1 MDNETKPRSYKVA
14 SSLILVFV
22 LSPLVLMF
30 QNCGGAPAESN
41 YDLSSSSST
50 NTLAIYMPPQNT
62 IGYMGGGATFSVG
75 VNKSNSTGVVTYQW
89 KRNGV
94 PIPGKTS
101 QVLVLSNLQSS
112 DAAQYSVTVTQDG
125 DYMFAGG
132 TVDSSAGT
140 LTVQSVPST
149 AVAPTIVSQSS
160 STMMNSGSS
169 YFHRVQV
176 DGFPRPNIQWYKDGT
191 AISVTGENLPIPYVG
206 SGYNGVYYAVISNI
220 AGSVTSQPVMI
231 GVDQSSI
238 APVIVDSSESGTVA
252 VGETVEL
259 FALAAGLES
268 PSYQWYKGNTPIA
281 GATQSTYKITN
292 VQKSH
297 AGTYSFVATNSA
309 GTASVSGDLTVE

>member
-1 MDNETKPRSYKVA
+1 MDNETKPRSFKVA

-22 LSPLVLMF
+22 LSPVLLLF
-30 QNCGGAPAESN
+30 QNCGGSPEEAN
-41 YDLSSSSST
+41 YDLSSYGST
-50 NTLAIYMPPQNT
+50 NTLSIYMPPQNT

-75 VNKSNSTGVVTYQW
+75 VIKSNSTGFVSYQW

-112 DAAQYSVTVTQDG
+112 DAAQYSVTVTQESDN
-125 DYMFAGG
+125 MFAGG

-140 LTVQSVPST
+140 LTVQAVPST
-149 AVAPTIVSQSS
+149 ATAPTIVAQSS
-160 STMMNSGSS
+160 SLMMNSGSS

-176 DGFPRPNIQWYKDGT
+176 DGFPRPTIQWYKDGS
-191 AISVTGENLPIPYVG
+191 AIGVTGENLPLPIVG
-206 SGYNGVYYAVISNI
+206 SGYNGVYYAVVTNL
-220 AGSVTSQPVMI
+220 AGSVTSEPVII
-231 GVDQSSI
+231 GVNQTSL
-238 APVIVDSSESGTVA
+238 APVIVDSSESGTAA
-252 VGETVEL
+252 VGSTVEL

-268 PSYQWYKGNTPIA
+268 PTYQWYKGNMPIA

-309 GTASVSGDLTVE
+309 GSASVSGDLTVE